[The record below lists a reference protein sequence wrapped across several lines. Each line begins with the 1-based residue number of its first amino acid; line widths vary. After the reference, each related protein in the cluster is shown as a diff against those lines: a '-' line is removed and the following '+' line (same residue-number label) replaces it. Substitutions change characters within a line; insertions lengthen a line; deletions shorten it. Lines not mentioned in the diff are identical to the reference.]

1 MSDSKSKTKKARIS
15 KESAPSSSSYEV
27 DITKSAEEIYAE
39 LRRKSLEAE
48 AAGDYGN
55 MHCTTFAMV
64 QDVIK
69 RVIPNDPLNKK
80 YALRGQLSNLFRIR
94 KGRMRI
100 CWIASSR
107 LRRVCILFISE
118 TLRKEGDASDPY
130 VILQNLVDAGTFDAI
145 FSKFGMRMDRL
156 RGVVQRSDKLH

>member
-1 MSDSKSKTKKARIS
+1 MAEPKAKMVKARS
-15 KESAPSSSSYEV
+15 VQKNAPSSLPYGI
-27 DITKSAEEIYAE
+27 DITKSAEDVYAE
-39 LRRKSLEAE
+39 LRRKSREAE
-48 AAGDYGN
+48 AAGDYGS
-55 MHCTTFAMV
+55 MHCTTLSMV

-107 LRRVCILFISE
+107 LRKVCILFISE

-130 VILQNLVDAGTFDAI
+130 VILQNLVDSGTFDSI
-145 FSKFGMRMDRL
+145 FSKFGIRMDRL
-156 RGVVQRSDKLH
+156 QGATSRRNKL

>member
-1 MSDSKSKTKKARIS
+1 VTDSKSKPKKARVPQPN
-15 KESAPSSSSYEV
+15 ALSSSPYGV
-27 DITKSAEEIYAE
+27 DITKSAEDVYAE

-118 TLRKEGDASDPY
+118 TLRKEGDANDPY
-130 VILQNLVDAGTFDAI
+130 VILQNLVDSGTFDAI

-156 RGVVQRSDKLH
+156 RGAVPRKR

>member
-1 MSDSKSKTKKARIS
+1 VAKSKANKKKARIS
-15 KESAPSSSSYEV
+15 QESAPSSSLYAV
-27 DITKSAEEIYAE
+27 DITKSAEDVYTE
-39 LRRKSLEAE
+39 LRRKSQEAE
-48 AAGDYGN
+48 AHGDPGN

-69 RVIPNDPLNKK
+69 RVIPNDPLNKQ

-107 LRRVCILFISE
+107 LRRVCILFISQ
-118 TLRKEGDASDPY
+118 TPRKEGDANDPY
-130 VILQNLVDAGTFDAI
+130 VLLQNLVDAGTFDSI
-145 FSKFGMRMDRL
+145 FSKFGMRMERL
-156 RGVVQRSDKLH
+156 RK

>member
-1 MSDSKSKTKKARIS
+1 VKKPKSKTTKARPPEEI
-15 KESAPSSSSYEV
+15 APSSSPYGV
-27 DITKSAEEIYAE
+27 DITQSAEDVYTE

-48 AAGDYGN
+48 AAGDYSN

-69 RVIPNDPLNKK
+69 RTIPNDPLNKK

-118 TLRKEGDASDPY
+118 TLRKEGDANDPY
-130 VILQNLVDAGTFDAI
+130 VILQNLVDAGTFDSI
-145 FSKFGMRMDRL
+145 FSQFGMRMDRL
-156 RGVVQRSDKLH
+156 RGMVSRSKKPQ

>member
-1 MSDSKSKTKKARIS
+1 MTDSKSKTKKARAS
-15 KESAPSSSSYEV
+15 EENAPSSFPYGV
-27 DITKSAEEIYAE
+27 DITKSAEDVYAE

-100 CWIASSR
+100 CWIASSH
-107 LRRVCILFISE
+107 LQRVCILFISE
-118 TLRKEGDASDPY
+118 TLRKEGDANDPY
-130 VILQNLVDAGTFDAI
+130 VILQNLVDSGTFDAI
-145 FSKFGMRMDRL
+145 FSQFGMRMGRL
-156 RGVVQRSDKLH
+156 RGAVSRAGRPH

>member
-1 MSDSKSKTKKARIS
+1 MSRSKAKKARLQQ
-15 KESAPSSSSYEV
+15 KTAPSLSAYAV
-27 DITKSAEEIYAE
+27 DITKSAEDVYAG

-80 YALRGQLSNLFRIR
+80 YALRGQLSNIFRIR
-94 KGRMRI
+94 KGRLRI

-107 LRRVCILFISE
+107 LQRVCILFISE
-118 TLRKEGDASDPY
+118 TLRKEGDANDPY
-130 VILQNLVDAGTFDAI
+130 VILQNLVDSGTFDSI
-145 FSKFGMRMDRL
+145 FSRFGMRMDRL
-156 RGVVQRSDKLH
+156 RGMASGGVKRH